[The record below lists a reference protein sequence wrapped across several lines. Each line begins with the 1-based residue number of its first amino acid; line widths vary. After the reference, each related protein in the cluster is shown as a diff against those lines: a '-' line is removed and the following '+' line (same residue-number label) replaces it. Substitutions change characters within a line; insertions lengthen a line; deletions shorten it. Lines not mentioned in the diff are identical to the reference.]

1 MLKKILDSIDL
12 KTLLIVGLIALLVFT
27 RGCNDKDITKGGTT
41 VVNGKTYQNITQ
53 VIDTIYVPTKQTVYK
68 PGKTIYKETPVFVAM
83 PREVDT
89 VAILKDFYCKEVYK
103 DTLKLND
110 GLGYV
115 SVIDTVSQNKII
127 GRVWNSQ
134 VNKIIVKDT
143 KIVKKAPVNQLYIGA
158 VGGFDRVN
166 IVNYVGPTL
175 VFKTKKDKLYSL
187 GIGYGTNKQISLQGG
202 IFWKIKLR

>member
-12 KTLLIVGLIALLVFT
+12 KTLLIVTLIGLLIFT
-27 RGCNDKDITKGGTT
+27 KGCNDKDITKGGTT

-53 VIDTIYVPTKQTVYK
+53 VVDTIYVPTKQTVYK

-143 KIVKKAPVNQLYIGA
+143 KIVKKAPVNQLYIGT

-175 VFKTKKDKLYSL
+175 VLKTKKDKLYSL

-202 IFWKIKLR
+202 IFWKIKL

>member
-12 KTLLIVGLIALLVFT
+12 KTLLIVTLIGLLIFT
-27 RGCNDKDITKGGTT
+27 KGCNDKDITKGGTT

-53 VIDTIYVPTKQTVYK
+53 VVDTIYVPTKQTVYK

-143 KIVKKAPVNQLYIGA
+143 KIVKKAPVNQLYIGT

-175 VFKTKKDKLYSL
+175 VLKTKKDKLYSL

>member
-1 MLKKILDSIDL
+1 MLKKILDLLDL
-12 KTLLIVGLIALLVFT
+12 KTLLIIGLIALLLFT

-53 VIDTIYVPTKQTVYK
+53 VVDTIYVPTKQTIYK

-89 VAILKDFYCKEVYK
+89 VAILKDFYSKEVYK

-202 IFWKIKLR
+202 IFWKIKL

>member
-12 KTLLIVGLIALLVFT
+12 KTLLIITLIGLLIFT
-27 RGCNDKDITKGGTT
+27 KGCNDKDITKGGTT
-41 VVNGKTYQNITQ
+41 VVNGRTYQNITQ
-53 VIDTIYVPTKQTVYK
+53 VIDTVYIPTKQTVYK
-68 PGKTIYKETPVFVAM
+68 PGKTIYKESPVFVAM

-134 VNKIIVKDT
+134 VNKIIIKDT

-158 VGGFDRVN
+158 VSGFDRVN

-202 IFWKIKLR
+202 IFWKIKL

>member
-53 VIDTIYVPTKQTVYK
+53 VVDTIYVPTKQTVYK
-68 PGKTIYKETPVFVAM
+68 PGKTIYKETPVFVVM

-89 VAILKDFYCKEVYK
+89 VAILKDFYSKEVYK

-143 KIVKKAPVNQLYIGA
+143 KIVKKVPVNQLYIGA

-202 IFWKIKLR
+202 IFWKIKL

>member
-1 MLKKILDSIDL
+1 MLKKILDLLDL
-12 KTLLIVGLIALLVFT
+12 KTLLIIGLIALLLFT

-53 VIDTIYVPTKQTVYK
+53 VVDTIYVPTKQTIYK

-89 VAILKDFYCKEVYK
+89 VTILKDFYSKEVYK

-202 IFWKIKLR
+202 IFWKIKL

>member
-1 MLKKILDSIDL
+1 MLKKILDSLDL
-12 KTLLIVGLIALLVFT
+12 KTLLIVGLIALLLFT

-53 VIDTIYVPTKQTVYK
+53 VVDTIYVPTKQTVYK

-202 IFWKIKLR
+202 IFWKIKL

>member
-1 MLKKILDSIDL
+1 MLKKILDSLDL
-12 KTLLIVGLIALLVFT
+12 KTLLIVGLIALLLFT

-53 VIDTIYVPTKQTVYK
+53 VVDTIYVPTRQTVYK

-202 IFWKIKLR
+202 IFWKIKL

>member
-1 MLKKILDSIDL
+1 MLKKILDSLDL
-12 KTLLIVGLIALLVFT
+12 KTLLIVGLITLLLFT

-53 VIDTIYVPTKQTVYK
+53 VVDTIYVPTKQTVYK

-89 VAILKDFYCKEVYK
+89 VAILKDFYSKEVYK

-202 IFWKIKLR
+202 IFWKIKL

>member
-12 KTLLIVGLIALLVFT
+12 KTLLIVGLIALLLFS
-27 RGCNDKDITKGGTT
+27 RGCEDKDIPKGGTT

-53 VIDTIYVPTKQTVYK
+53 VIDTVYVPTKQTVYK

-175 VFKTKKDKLYSL
+175 VLKTKKDKLYSL

>member
-1 MLKKILDSIDL
+1 MLKKIQDSIDL
-12 KTLLIVGLIALLVFT
+12 KTLLIVTLIGLLIFT
-27 RGCNDKDITKGGTT
+27 KGCNDKDITKGGTT

-53 VIDTIYVPTKQTVYK
+53 VVDTIYVPTKQTVYK

-175 VFKTKKDKLYSL
+175 VLKTKKDKLYSL

>member
-53 VIDTIYVPTKQTVYK
+53 VVDTIYVPTKQTVYK

-202 IFWKIKLR
+202 IFWKIKL

>member
-12 KTLLIVGLIALLVFT
+12 KTLLIVGLIALLIFS
-27 RGCNDKDITKGGTT
+27 RGCDDKDITKGGTT

-53 VIDTIYVPTKQTVYK
+53 VVDTIYVPTKQTVYK

-83 PREVDT
+83 PREIDT
-89 VAILKDFYCKEVYK
+89 VTILKDFYCKEVYK

-110 GLGYV
+110 DLGYV
-115 SVIDTVSQNKII
+115 SVIDTISQNKII

-202 IFWKIKLR
+202 IFWKIKL

>member
-1 MLKKILDSIDL
+1 MLKKILDSLDL
-12 KTLLIVGLIALLVFT
+12 KTLLIVGLIALLLFT
-27 RGCNDKDITKGGTT
+27 KGCNDKDITKGGTT

-53 VIDTIYVPTKQTVYK
+53 VVDTIYVPTKQTVYK

-202 IFWKIKLR
+202 IFWKIKL

>member
-27 RGCNDKDITKGGTT
+27 KGCNDKDITKGGTT

-53 VIDTIYVPTKQTVYK
+53 VVDTIYVPTKQTVYK

-89 VAILKDFYCKEVYK
+89 VAILKDFYSKEVYK

-202 IFWKIKLR
+202 IFWKIKL

>member
-1 MLKKILDSIDL
+1 MLKKILDSLDL
-12 KTLLIVGLIALLVFT
+12 KTLLIAGLIALLLFT

-53 VIDTIYVPTKQTVYK
+53 VVDTIYVPTKQTVYK

-202 IFWKIKLR
+202 IFWKIKL

>member
-1 MLKKILDSIDL
+1 MLKKILDSLDL
-12 KTLLIVGLIALLVFT
+12 KTLLIVGLIALLLFS
-27 RGCNDKDITKGGTT
+27 RGCEDKDITEGGTT
-41 VVNGKTYQNITQ
+41 IVNGKTYQNITQ

-89 VAILKDFYCKEVYK
+89 VAILKDFYSKEVYK

-115 SVIDTVSQNKII
+115 SVIDTVSHNKII

-175 VFKTKKDKLYSL
+175 VFKTKKDKIYSL

-202 IFWKIKLR
+202 IFWKIKL

>member
-1 MLKKILDSIDL
+1 MLKKILDSLDL
-12 KTLLIVGLIALLVFT
+12 KTLLIVGLITLLLFT

-53 VIDTIYVPTKQTVYK
+53 VVDTIYVPTKQTVYK

-202 IFWKIKLR
+202 IFWKIKL

>member
-53 VIDTIYVPTKQTVYK
+53 VVDTIYVPTKQTVYK

-89 VAILKDFYCKEVYK
+89 VAILKDFYSKEVYK

-202 IFWKIKLR
+202 IFWKIKL

>member
-1 MLKKILDSIDL
+1 
-12 KTLLIVGLIALLVFT
+12 
-27 RGCNDKDITKGGTT
+27 
-41 VVNGKTYQNITQ
+41 
-53 VIDTIYVPTKQTVYK
+53 
-68 PGKTIYKETPVFVAM
+68 M

-134 VNKIIVKDT
+134 VNKIIIKDT

-158 VGGFDRVN
+158 VSGFDRVN

-202 IFWKIKLR
+202 IFWKIKL

>member
-1 MLKKILDSIDL
+1 MLKKILDSLDL
-12 KTLLIVGLIALLVFT
+12 KTLLIVGLIALLLFT

-53 VIDTIYVPTKQTVYK
+53 VVDTIYVPTKQTVYK

-187 GIGYGTNKQISLQGG
+187 GVGYGTNKQISLQGG
-202 IFWKIKLR
+202 IFWKIKL

>member
-1 MLKKILDSIDL
+1 MLKKILDSLDL
-12 KTLLIVGLIALLVFT
+12 KTLLIVGLIALLLFT
-27 RGCNDKDITKGGTT
+27 KGCNDKDITKGGTT

-53 VIDTIYVPTKQTVYK
+53 VVDTIYVPTKQTVYK

-89 VAILKDFYCKEVYK
+89 VAILKDFYSKEVYK

-202 IFWKIKLR
+202 IFWKIKL

>member
-1 MLKKILDSIDL
+1 MLKKILDLLDL
-12 KTLLIVGLIALLVFT
+12 KTLLIVGLIALLLFT

-53 VIDTIYVPTKQTVYK
+53 VVDTIYVPTKQTIYK

-89 VAILKDFYCKEVYK
+89 VAILKDFYSKEVYK

-202 IFWKIKLR
+202 IFWKIKL

>member
-202 IFWKIKLR
+202 IFWKIKL

>member
-27 RGCNDKDITKGGTT
+27 RGCSDKDITKGGTT

-115 SVIDTVSQNKII
+115 SVIDTVSQNNII

-202 IFWKIKLR
+202 IFWKIKL

>member
-1 MLKKILDSIDL
+1 MLKKILDSLDL
-12 KTLLIVGLIALLVFT
+12 KTLLIVGLITLLLFT

-53 VIDTIYVPTKQTVYK
+53 VVDTIYVPTRQTVYK

-202 IFWKIKLR
+202 IFWKIKL

>member
-1 MLKKILDSIDL
+1 MLKKILDLLDL
-12 KTLLIVGLIALLVFT
+12 KTLLIVGLIALLLFT

-53 VIDTIYVPTKQTVYK
+53 VVDTIYVPTKQTIYK

-89 VAILKDFYCKEVYK
+89 VTILKDFYSKEVYK

-115 SVIDTVSQNKII
+115 SVIDTISQNKII

-202 IFWKIKLR
+202 IFWKIKL

>member
-1 MLKKILDSIDL
+1 MLKKILDSLDL
-12 KTLLIVGLIALLVFT
+12 KTLLIVGLIALLLFT

-53 VIDTIYVPTKQTVYK
+53 VVDTIYVPTKQTVYK

-89 VAILKDFYCKEVYK
+89 VAILKDFYSKEVYK

-202 IFWKIKLR
+202 IFWKIKL

>member
-27 RGCNDKDITKGGTT
+27 KGCNDKDITKGGTT

-53 VIDTIYVPTKQTVYK
+53 VVDTIYVPTKQTVYK

-89 VAILKDFYCKEVYK
+89 VAILKDFYSKEVYK

-187 GIGYGTNKQISLQGG
+187 GIGYGTNKQISLPGG
-202 IFWKIKLR
+202 IFWKIKL